1 MARQIGPR
9 YTRCALLPH
18 ICACSALLLDRRF
31 CNRPLERLTASCFI
45 RKVGFTATRLN
56 AYKNYSLGGLA
67 GLETSFSIIVCNDL
81 GMQSSHCLASLFILL
96 FVNLYFNL

>member
-1 MARQIGPR
+1 MARQVYAG

-18 ICACSALLLDRRF
+18 ICACSALILDRRF
-31 CNRPLERLTASCFI
+31 CNWPLERLIASCFK
-45 RKVGFTATRLN
+45 RKVVFTATRLN

-67 GLETSFSIIVCNDL
+67 GLETSFSIIGNDP

-96 FVNLYFNL
+96 FVNLYFN